1 MKFKLCSKYSIIKY
15 SIDLEQL
22 LSSCID
28 LLLDIVSLL
37 GYTNEDR
44 FGAVFSYEE
53 QNSDITNQS
62 DSLIARVISDVE
74 ERMLTMCQS
83 QVNQI
88 CLLDIKNKTILVSSD
103 ISIKDL
109 KGILNKVITDIGPIK
124 MLFNYVVDP
133 HKDLLNR
140 LLQLNPYKYGGTCV
154 NIPYDMRMDSPILP
168 VDWFE
173 KIGDL
178 YMAKLYFR
186 YGNGKT
192 AHFCQF
198 SPKKLI
204 FILKS
209 LISGFWLIWDMT
221 VLFMKKT
228 DITQNM
234 LYFKAT
240 NQN

>member
-109 KGILNKVITDIGPIK
+109 KGILNKVITDIGPI
-124 MLFNYVVDP
+124 
-133 HKDLLNR
+133 
-140 LLQLNPYKYGGTCV
+140 
-154 NIPYDMRMDSPILP
+154 
-168 VDWFE
+168 
-173 KIGDL
+173 
-178 YMAKLYFR
+178 
-186 YGNGKT
+186 
-192 AHFCQF
+192 
-198 SPKKLI
+198 
-204 FILKS
+204 
-209 LISGFWLIWDMT
+209 
-221 VLFMKKT
+221 
-228 DITQNM
+228 
-234 LYFKAT
+234 
-240 NQN
+240 